1 MGEKKQVK
9 AVKSKDIKILIAVI
23 AILFLII
30 SALVVLIILDANGL
44 LYQSSKSVVIEPPVA
59 VGDSLTDGDYEYR
72 LLEDGGVIITSFFG
86 VSTEVITIPSELG
99 GYSVR
104 AIGELSISSTDGI
117 IKEIRLPEGVTY
129 IAKGAFS
136 GIENAELYLPSTIEQ
151 IADYA
156 LYGFENPV
164 GIYFAGSKEE
174 WKRVKIGIE
183 NKVLAIIVYE
193 K

>member
-164 GIYFAGSKEE
+164 GIYFAGSKGE